1 MSSRWTMAA
10 TAACA
15 SLLLAAC
22 VPGLSDDAG
31 LYFGRNDGSVP
42 MAERQTVE
50 VYISDT
56 APRYAGIIED
66 VAREAGGVLGTDGD
80 SRYGGCTTQDEADVD
95 IAWAALDVA
104 LIDYEDLRRIVWE
117 GAQRNGF
124 AYSATPEYS
133 GKHNS
138 RSVAVG
144 DEDGNLVIFT
154 HLEGRGFINIG
165 FYSGCMLPTHTYDLD
180 TPYKQLPLP
189 SVEEMFPNLRIVDAF
204 DENSNLNPELSS
216 QSGAQSGTHSGS

>member
-1 MSSRWTMAA
+1 
-10 TAACA
+10 
-15 SLLLAAC
+15 
-22 VPGLSDDAG
+22 
-31 LYFGRNDGSVP
+31 

-56 APRYAGIIED
+56 APRYAGIVED
-66 VAREAGGVLGTDGD
+66 VAREAGGVLGVAGD
-80 SRYGGCTTQDEADVD
+80 SRYGGCATQDEADVD
-95 IAWAALDVA
+95 IAWAALYVA

-124 AYSATPEYS
+124 AYSATPDYS
-133 GKHNS
+133 GKNNR

-144 DEDGNLVIFT
+144 DEDGNLVVFT
-154 HLEGRGFINIG
+154 HLEGSGFINIS
-165 FYSGCMLPTHTYDLD
+165 FHSGCMLPTHTYDLD

-216 QSGAQSGTHSGS
+216 QSGPQSGTHSGS

>member
-1 MSSRWTMAA
+1 MSSRWMM
-10 TAACA
+10 TAAAACT

-31 LYFGRNDGSVP
+31 LYFGRNDGSE
-42 MAERQTVE
+42 AISERQTVE
-50 VYISDT
+50 VYIRDT

-66 VAREAGGVLGTDGD
+66 VAREAGGVRGVNGD
-80 SRYGGCTTQDEADVD
+80 SRYRDCATRDEPEVN
-95 IAWAALDVA
+95 IAWADLYVA
-104 LIDYEDLRRIVWE
+104 LIDYDDLRRIVWE

-124 AYSATPEYS
+124 AYSATPDYS
-133 GKHNS
+133 GKYNS

-144 DEDGNLVIFT
+144 DEGGTLVAFT
-154 HLEGRGFINIG
+154 HLEGKGFINIS
-165 FYSGCMLPTHTYDLD
+165 FHSGCMLPTHTYDLD

-216 QSGAQSGTHSGS
+216 QSGPQSGAQSGS

>member
-31 LYFGRNDGSVP
+31 LYFGRGSGSIP
-42 MAERQTVE
+42 ISEGQTTE
-50 VYISDT
+50 VHIRDT
-56 APRYAGIIED
+56 LPRYLGIIEE
-66 VAREAGGVLGTDGD
+66 VVVESGGVLGVSGKNRIDGCLTKDTTDM
-80 SRYGGCTTQDEADVD
+80 D
-95 IAWAALDVA
+95 IHWMMMVIPA
-104 LIDYEDLRRIVWE
+104 IDYEDLRRMVVE

-124 AYSATPEYS
+124 AYSATPDYS
-133 GKHNS
+133 GKNNR

-144 DEDGNLVIFT
+144 DEDGNLVVFT
-154 HLEGRGFINIG
+154 HLEGRGFINIS
-165 FYSGCMLPTHTYDLD
+165 FHSGCMLPTHTYDLD

-216 QSGAQSGTHSGS
+216 QSGHQSGTQSGS

>member
-1 MSSRWTMAA
+1 MSSRWIMAA

-22 VPGLSDDAG
+22 LPGLSDDAG
-31 LYFGRNDGSVP
+31 LYFGRNDGRVP

-66 VAREAGGVLGTDGD
+66 VAREAGGVLGVGGD

-95 IAWAALDVA
+95 IAWAYLYVA
-104 LIDYEDLRRIVWE
+104 LIDYDDLRRIVWE

-124 AYSATPEYS
+124 AYSATPDYS

-144 DEDGNLVIFT
+144 DEDGNLVAFT
-154 HLEGRGFINIG
+154 HLEGRGFINIS
-165 FYSGCMLPTHTYDLD
+165 FHSGCMLPTHTYDLD

-216 QSGAQSGTHSGS
+216 QPGAQSGAQSGS